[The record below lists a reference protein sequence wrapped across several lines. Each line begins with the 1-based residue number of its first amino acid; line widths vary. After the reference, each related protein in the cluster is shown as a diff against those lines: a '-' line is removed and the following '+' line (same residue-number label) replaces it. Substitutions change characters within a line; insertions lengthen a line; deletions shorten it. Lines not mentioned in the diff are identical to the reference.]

1 MTKQGYHEANRR
13 GNKRHRDL
21 LVSSLLI
28 TIIRLVLLELEIDF
42 CFQVMFK
49 LLTTML
55 LLNLSRITANRPVLV
70 RTQRGQAA
78 AFVTSRRQN
87 QRILPPGN
95 LNYCRDS
102 VSRLM
107 STGRADFNNVVS
119 SSKSN
124 TVKRVQ
130 ALLNKRKKRLEFG
143 QTVVEGPRMVL
154 DLLENPTTRPLI
166 RQVLVSTDDYNEYE
180 RYLGGGED
188 EDDRTVQLVTPEVLK
203 ACCDTVT
210 PQGIV
215 AIVDIPSV
223 PHRSPKHPL
232 YLVLDGVS
240 DPGNVGTLIR
250 SSLAVGVAG
259 ILLLPECCDV
269 WNPKAV
275 RSAMGAS
282 FQLPILDASSWS
294 EAVEILNEWGVH
306 DIFAATMT
314 TDQDR
319 ASRAHFDIN
328 WLQASSAL
336 VIGSEGTGLSS
347 DVRQALLEDSDD
359 RVRAVHV
366 PMQAGIESLNAAV
379 CGSVILFEYLRQCQT
394 SPVDQ

>member
-1 MTKQGYHEANRR
+1 M
-13 GNKRHRDL
+13 
-21 LVSSLLI
+21 SS
-28 TIIRLVLLELEIDF
+28 
-42 CFQVMFK
+42 
-49 LLTTML
+49 
-55 LLNLSRITANRPVLV
+55 
-70 RTQRGQAA
+70 
-78 AFVTSRRQN
+78 
-87 QRILPPGN
+87 
-95 LNYCRDS
+95 
-102 VSRLM
+102 
-107 STGRADFNNVVS
+107 ADFNNVVS
-119 SSKSN
+119 STKSN

-130 ALLNKRKKRLEFG
+130 ALLNKRKKRLELG

-154 DLLENPTTRPLI
+154 DLLENPKTRPLI
-166 RQVLVSTDDYNEYE
+166 RQVLVSTDDYSEYARYLA

-188 EDDRTVQLVTPEVLK
+188 EDARTVQLVTPQVLK

-232 YLVLDGVS
+232 YLVLDGVG

-259 ILLLPECCDV
+259 ILLLPQCCDV

-282 FQLPILDASSWS
+282 FQLPIREASSWK

-306 DIFAATMT
+306 DIYAATMT

-319 ASRAHFDIN
+319 ASRAHFDID
-328 WLQASSAL
+328 WLWASSAL
-336 VIGSEGTGLSS
+336 VIGSEGTGLGS

-394 SPVDQ
+394 SPVDH

>member
-1 MTKQGYHEANRR
+1 
-13 GNKRHRDL
+13 
-21 LVSSLLI
+21 
-28 TIIRLVLLELEIDF
+28 
-42 CFQVMFK
+42 
-49 LLTTML
+49 ML
-55 LLNLSRITANRPVLV
+55 LLNLSRITANGPVLV
-70 RTQRGQAA
+70 RTQRRQVT
-78 AFVTSRRQN
+78 AFATSRGRN
-87 QRILPPGN
+87 QHKLSPGN
-95 LNYCRDS
+95 YNYGRDS
-102 VSRLM
+102 VSRRM
-107 STGRADFNNVVS
+107 SNADFNNVVS
-119 SSKSN
+119 STKSN

-130 ALLNKRKKRLEFG
+130 ALLNKRKKRLELG

-154 DLLENPTTRPLI
+154 DLLENPKTRPLI
-166 RQVLVSTDDYNEYE
+166 QQVLVSTDDYSEYA
-180 RYLGGGED
+180 RYL
-188 EDDRTVQLVTPEVLK
+188 DDRTVQLVTPQVLK

-223 PHRSPKHPL
+223 PRRSPKHPL

-282 FQLPILDASSWS
+282 FQLPILEASNWS

-306 DIFAATMT
+306 DIYAATMI

-319 ASRAHFDIN
+319 ASRAHFDID
-328 WLQASSAL
+328 WLRASSAL
-336 VIGSEGTGLSS
+336 VIGSEGTGLGS
-347 DVRQALLEDSDD
+347 DVRQALLEDSGD

-394 SPVDQ
+394 SPVDH